1 MPRRRRPGRTAAPR
15 RSAPPE
21 PEGRLRAP
29 LVALF
34 PDGLPK
40 PPPPAPPPQP
50 PPQPV
55 SERELMARAFAA
67 LATGDPLDFD
77 ALRVVTRLPSATGSK
92 RHVAEASSSAAPG
105 ASRPAPP
112 RGPKP
117 AADARPAA
125 PASDDDDFAALL
137 RAQAAGARSAGH
149 ERDDVTTLLRAKAAG
164 ARPAGHERDD
174 VTTLLR
180 AKAAGAR
187 SAGHERDDFA
197 AVLRAKAAGPR
208 PAGLERDDDESF
220 ADLLR
225 AQEAGTRTTAPAS
238 DDDESFADLL
248 RAQEAG
254 TRATKPTSDDESFAA
269 RLRAQEAGTR
279 AATRERDDSPA
290 RLRTQ
295 AGGAST
301 PAATRREPEPP
312 SSAVLQ
318 GRTWAGSGWRDE
330 PGRTVEHA
338 RAAAE
343 LVARAR
349 RGRLPTLRLRGLRR
363 EPAVEALAA
372 FAARERMAGT
382 RYVRVVTGKGLGSPG
397 DPVLKEALAEWCASV
412 AGEAE
417 VAAWAPEL
425 DVRGEYGSVILQ
437 LRPRA

>member
-40 PPPPAPPPQP
+40 PPPPAPPPPP
-50 PPQPV
+50 PPQLV

-77 ALRVVTRLPSATGSK
+77 VLRVVTRLPSATGPK
-92 RHVAEASSSAAPG
+92 RHVTSASSSAAPTIL
-105 ASRPAPP
+105 RAPT
-112 RGPKP
+112 
-117 AADARPAA
+117 AAPGRTCDA
-125 PASDDDDFAALL
+125 PASESDDFAALL
-137 RAQAAGARSAGH
+137 HAQDGSVRPAPGRSPEPASPVVALRGRNWAGA
-149 ERDDVTTLLRAKAAG
+149 
-164 ARPAGHERDD
+164 
-174 VTTLLR
+174 
-180 AKAAGAR
+180 
-187 SAGHERDDFA
+187 
-197 AVLRAKAAGPR
+197 
-208 PAGLERDDDESF
+208 
-220 ADLLR
+220 
-225 AQEAGTRTTAPAS
+225 
-238 DDDESFADLL
+238 
-248 RAQEAG
+248 
-254 TRATKPTSDDESFAA
+254 
-269 RLRAQEAGTR
+269 
-279 AATRERDDSPA
+279 
-290 RLRTQ
+290 
-295 AGGAST
+295 
-301 PAATRREPEPP
+301 
-312 SSAVLQ
+312 
-318 GRTWAGSGWRDE
+318 GWRDE
-330 PGRTVEHA
+330 PGRTLEHA

-363 EPAVEALAA
+363 EPAVEALTA
-372 FAARERMAGT
+372 FVTRERAAGS
-382 RYVRVVTGKGLGSPG
+382 RYVRIVTGKGLGSPG